1 MIHTAALYLKIMV
14 LEVDNILIYVGGIL
28 VSLIGLLVNYLILWE
43 RNFIVLRVFLIGLGF
58 FVGGAIFFGVS
69 LISSS
74 NLILKILYSSLI
86 TLPINFIFSFMMS
99 KQMVSIQKGKEIF
112 PMNYPLK
119 YRVFF
124 IIIILAIIYSLKGLM
139 KFYVNT

>member
-1 MIHTAALYLKIMV
+1 MV

-74 NLILKILYSSLI
+74 NLILKILY
-86 TLPINFIFSFMMS
+86 
-99 KQMVSIQKGKEIF
+99 V
-112 PMNYPLK
+112 
-119 YRVFF
+119 
-124 IIIILAIIYSLKGLM
+124 LAPVKTD
-139 KFYVNT
+139 N